1 MIMSSRHARVTVP
14 DPSSCAR
21 FLSCE
26 AGSVKLECNKASYE
40 TIQVERVENGLVHF
54 KGEDRKRMNNMN
66 SKLNALCI
74 IRSEW

>member
-26 AGSVKLECNKASYE
+26 AGSVKLEECPD
-40 TIQVERVENGLVHF
+40 GLHYMHRYCTV
-54 KGEDRKRMNNMN
+54 
-66 SKLNALCI
+66 LYCTVPYCTVLYCTVLYCTVLYCTVL
-74 IRSEW
+74 